1 MIDTVSVLGYADPLS
16 AAPGEKIRFY
26 LGSSSLR
33 QADLCVVRVRCAD
46 PDPDGPGLRLLQ
58 VPSAVDGTVGLRSQP
73 IHPGSC
79 ARVDNTAALPAS
91 GSVSFGCYLFPT
103 LPGDR
108 VQTIA
113 AHWSRSRHC
122 GWRLEIGD
130 DGHLHMTVACKGR
143 EWTAKSSV
151 PLLAREWAFVAGVV
165 DTATGTVLL
174 HQQSLSID
182 GGRDRTASA
191 AAGGPT
197 EILWPAG
204 SPFVMGAICQDAPET
219 AGHTSSH
226 FNGKID
232 RPRLFGQAVGPETLR
247 AVVEAITPGGAG
259 PAALGFWDFSE
270 GIETDLVTDRSGN
283 GLNGVLLQGPMRAV
297 TGANWDG
304 RSMCWREV
312 PWQYGAIHFHD
323 DDLTDCGWAPSVEL
337 TVPDGWCSGFY
348 ALRISARPD
357 TGPAV
362 ESYVSFFVRPPRGCA
377 TAPVLVVASTAT
389 FLAYGN
395 ISTGL
400 EDPLYEVPHEGLV
413 TLGPDDV
420 YLYEHRELGLST
432 YDTHRDGSGSCFS
445 SGRRPILNM
454 RPRGDA
460 FNYGNDTHLLDW
472 LEQKDITYD
481 VVTDE
486 DIHREG
492 ASVLQHYR
500 AVITGSHP
508 EYVSREMLDAFEAY
522 QNAGGRHLYLGGNGF
537 YWRIAFHPVKSGLI
551 EIRRGFSGTRT
562 WEGEAGENHLSFTGE
577 PGGLWRTSGRAP
589 QRLVGVGFAA
599 QAFNR
604 STFYR
609 RMPASF
615 DPRAAFVFEGI
626 GADEQIGNFGLRGG
640 GAAGLETD
648 RADRDL
654 GSPPGL
660 LLLAS
665 ADSFGYDG
673 LPAVDEIRITHRG
686 LAGDQNAQIRADMV
700 FFETAAGGAVFATG
714 SIAWCCALSHADYEN
729 SVSRITENVLRRF
742 LDPAPFR
749 F

>member
-1 MIDTVSVLGYADPLS
+1 VIDTVSVLGYADPLS
-16 AAPGEKIRFY
+16 AAPGETVRFH
-26 LGSSSLR
+26 LSSETLREASL
-33 QADLCVVRVRCAD
+33 DVVRVRCAD
-46 PDPDGPGLRLLQ
+46 ADPHGPGLRLFP
-58 VPSAVDGTVGLRSQP
+58 VPSPVDGAVRLVSQQTD
-73 IHPGSC
+73 PGSC
-79 ARVDNTAALPAS
+79 AVVRNRALPGS
-91 GSVSFGCYLFPT
+91 GSISFGCFLFPT
-103 LPGDR
+103 LPGAG

-113 AHWSRSRHC
+113 AHWSSPENR
-122 GWRLEIGD
+122 GWRLEIED
-130 DGHLHMTVACKGR
+130 DGHLRMIVAAGGG
-143 EWTAKSSV
+143 EWTARASM
-151 PLLAREWAFVAGVV
+151 PLLAREWMFVGGIA
-165 DTATGTVLL
+165 DTTRGEVRVF
-174 HQQSLSID
+174 QQSLSTD
-182 GGRDRTASA
+182 GGRDRTTA
-191 AAGGPT
+191 AVVAGPR
-197 EILWPAG
+197 EICWVADQ
-204 SPFVMGAICQDAPET
+204 PFVMAAAS
-219 AGHTSSH
+219 AGEPGSAVRTVSG

-232 RPRLFGQAVGPETLR
+232 RPRLFAGAPDPQVMR
-247 AVVEAITPGGAG
+247 ATAEALVPGSGVRDL
-259 PAALGFWDFSE
+259 LGFWDFSD
-270 GIETDLVTDRSGN
+270 GTDTDRIRDLSGN
-283 GLNGVLLQGPMRAV
+283 GLHGILLQGPMRAV

-304 RSMCWREV
+304 RSMSWREV

-323 DDLTDCGWAPSVEL
+323 DDLIDSGWSPDVEL
-337 TVPDGWCSGFY
+337 TIPQGWRSGFY
-348 ALRISARPD
+348 ALRISATTD
-357 TGPAV
+357 GSEAV
-362 ESYVSFFVRPPRGCA
+362 ESHVSFFVRPPRGHV
-377 TAPVLVVASTAT
+377 TAPLLVVASTAT

-413 TLGPDDV
+413 TLGPDDI
-420 YLYEHRELGLST
+420 YLYQHRELGLST
-432 YDTHRDGSGSCFS
+432 YDTHRDGSGCCYS
-445 SGRRPILNM
+445 SARRPILNM
-454 RPRGDA
+454 RPRGDP

-472 LEQKDITYD
+472 LEHENIAYD
-481 VVTDE
+481 VLTDE

-492 ASVLQHYR
+492 ASALRGYR

-522 QNAGGRHLYLGGNGF
+522 QNGGGRHLYLGGNGF
-537 YWRIAFHPVKSGLI
+537 YWRIAFHPSRSGLI

-577 PGGLWRTSGRAP
+577 PGGLWRTCGRAP

-609 RMPASF
+609 RMPAGF
-615 DPRAAFVFEGI
+615 DPRAAFVFEGLD
-626 GADEQIGNFGLRGG
+626 ADAPIGNFGLRGG

-648 RADRDL
+648 RAEAGL

-700 FFETAAGGAVFATG
+700 LFETASGGAVFATG
-714 SIAWCCALSHADYEN
+714 SIAWCCALSHNGYDN
-729 SVSRITENVLRRF
+729 SVSGITGNVLRRF
-742 LDPAPFR
+742 LDPEPLR